1 MVYWRIVYILVT
13 LQKTLKEK
21 TQAEHEQAQ
30 RKIQYA
36 IPKNTEMDEWNWRF
50 QKVVGFRPAA
60 KEVLD

>member
-1 MVYWRIVYILVT
+1 MVT
-13 LQKTLKEK
+13 LQKNSQRM
-21 TQAEHEQAQ
+21 QAEHEQAQ

-50 QKVVGFRPAA
+50 QKVAGFRPAA